1 MRRGHKIRIMAR
13 PSPLFGSLLLAGLI
27 LALNVAG
34 SLAASRVSAAVP
46 YGDIIGPPST
56 YDPASPPVD
65 NTPTPPPT
73 PTPTNTPRPSADP
86 TPTPI
91 ETLTPT
97 PSSTPA
103 ATPTP
108 TPTPKSSP
116 SRTPEPTPVATS
128 SPSDSPSPSPTPT
141 PLPSAASPDTSS
153 GPAFTPDVETR
164 PRATAQG
171 PHFSVE
177 LKVLIGFPVADS
189 YVQVDAAGLVA
200 GSSVVLEMR
209 SDPVNL
215 GSVTV
220 GPEGEVSAIASL
232 PASVPAGVH
241 TIYVRGLADPNGP
254 LPAELERV
262 ATIAV
267 DENGIVIGVMQD
279 LRDVP
284 TRGSTPAQ
292 PEAPIA
298 GRGDTT
304 IIRQQ
309 SGTLLYI
316 DERISTSAAAASIR
330 SASAALTSPAT
341 FSGGAVSILL
351 IAMFGIALEFP
362 FNLIQERA
370 KRIYASLLERIRGA
384 SAGTDSPKIYG
395 VRMDVLLFLAVGQS
409 IAQLNAPLEAI
420 PPLGQVLQASL
431 FGALAIFAIS
441 TWYALPQ
448 IIIHRR
454 RDRDVGD
461 FRAEWPSLL
470 IALMALVAAHVTGI
484 VPGFII
490 GLFTVRKF
498 RSALPEALTARG
510 AWVATMSLVLLALL
524 AWFLMDAV
532 DAAVRDATLPIRV
545 IADGVLGVIVVAGS
559 QGALLNLLDPGDSGS
574 AALRRNSLVGWVTA
588 VAASGGL
595 TFALLVTSQID
606 LALFAPPSTAGEYLA
621 LLLFALASLGVIT
634 LLNRFAQR
642 TRLVRRA
649 RAA

>member
-1 MRRGHKIRIMAR
+1 M
-13 PSPLFGSLLLAGLI
+13 
-27 LALNVAG
+27 
-34 SLAASRVSAAVP
+34 
-46 YGDIIGPPST
+46 
-56 YDPASPPVD
+56 
-65 NTPTPPPT
+65 
-73 PTPTNTPRPSADP
+73 
-86 TPTPI
+86 
-91 ETLTPT
+91 
-97 PSSTPA
+97 
-103 ATPTP
+103 
-108 TPTPKSSP
+108 
-116 SRTPEPTPVATS
+116 
-128 SPSDSPSPSPTPT
+128 
-141 PLPSAASPDTSS
+141 
-153 GPAFTPDVETR
+153 
-164 PRATAQG
+164 
-171 PHFSVE
+171 
-177 LKVLIGFPVADS
+177 IGFPVAES
-189 YVQVDAAGLVA
+189 YVQVDALGLVA
-200 GSSVVLEMR
+200 GSSVDLEMR
-209 SDPVNL
+209 SDPVSL

-220 GPEGEVSAIASL
+220 GPDGEVNVAAGL
-232 PASVPAGVH
+232 PANVPAGVH
-241 TIYVRGLADPNGP
+241 TIYVRGLADPSGP

-330 SASAALTSPAT
+330 SAGAALTSPAT

-370 KRIYASLLERIRGA
+370 KRIYATLLERIRGA
-384 SAGTDSPKIYG
+384 ASSSDSPRIFG
-395 VRMDVLLFLAVGQS
+395 VRMDVLLFLAVGQA

-420 PPLGQVLQASL
+420 PPLGQILQAAL

-470 IALMALVAAHVTGI
+470 LALIALVAAHVTGV

-510 AWVATMSLVLLALL
+510 AWAATMSLVLLALL

-532 DAAVRDATLPIRV
+532 DAAVRDATLPVRV
-545 IADGVLGVIVVAGS
+545 IADGVLGVVVVAGS
-559 QGALLNLLDPGDSGS
+559 QGALLNLLDPGDGGS
-574 AALRRNSLVGWVTA
+574 TALRRSSLVGWVTA

-606 LALFAPPSTAGEYLA
+606 LALFAPPSTVEEYLA
-621 LLLFALASLGVIT
+621 LLLFAFASLGAIA
-634 LLNRFAQR
+634 LLNRLAQR
-642 TRLVRRA
+642 TRLVRRPRSA
-649 RAA
+649 

>member
-1 MRRGHKIRIMAR
+1 M
-13 PSPLFGSLLLAGLI
+13 
-27 LALNVAG
+27 
-34 SLAASRVSAAVP
+34 
-46 YGDIIGPPST
+46 
-56 YDPASPPVD
+56 
-65 NTPTPPPT
+65 
-73 PTPTNTPRPSADP
+73 
-86 TPTPI
+86 
-91 ETLTPT
+91 
-97 PSSTPA
+97 
-103 ATPTP
+103 
-108 TPTPKSSP
+108 
-116 SRTPEPTPVATS
+116 
-128 SPSDSPSPSPTPT
+128 
-141 PLPSAASPDTSS
+141 
-153 GPAFTPDVETR
+153 
-164 PRATAQG
+164 
-171 PHFSVE
+171 
-177 LKVLIGFPVADS
+177 IGFPVADS

-220 GPEGEVSAIASL
+220 GAEGEVNAIASL
-232 PASVPAGVH
+232 PTSVPAGVH

-384 SAGTDSPKIYG
+384 AAGTDSPRIFG
-395 VRMDVLLFLAVGQS
+395 VRVDVLLFLAVGQS

-420 PPLGQVLQASL
+420 PPLGQVLQAAL

-448 IIIHRR
+448 ILIHRR
-454 RDRDVGD
+454 RDRDFGD

-470 IALMALVAAHVTGI
+470 IALIALVAAHVTGI

-574 AALRRNSLVGWVTA
+574 AALRRSSLVGWVTA

-606 LALFAPPSTAGEYLA
+606 LALFAPPSTVGDYLA
-621 LLLFALASLGVIT
+621 LLFFALASLGVIT
-634 LLNRFAQR
+634 LLNRVAQR
-642 TRLVRRA
+642 TRPVRRA
-649 RAA
+649 RSA

>member
-1 MRRGHKIRIMAR
+1 
-13 PSPLFGSLLLAGLI
+13 
-27 LALNVAG
+27 V
-34 SLAASRVSAAVP
+34 
-46 YGDIIGPPST
+46 
-56 YDPASPPVD
+56 
-65 NTPTPPPT
+65 
-73 PTPTNTPRPSADP
+73 
-86 TPTPI
+86 
-91 ETLTPT
+91 
-97 PSSTPA
+97 
-103 ATPTP
+103 
-108 TPTPKSSP
+108 
-116 SRTPEPTPVATS
+116 
-128 SPSDSPSPSPTPT
+128 
-141 PLPSAASPDTSS
+141 
-153 GPAFTPDVETR
+153 
-164 PRATAQG
+164 
-171 PHFSVE
+171 
-177 LKVLIGFPVADS
+177 
-189 YVQVDAAGLVA
+189 VDAAGLLV
-200 GSSVVLEMR
+200 GSAIEMELR
-209 SDPVNL
+209 SDPLSLGTVAVNAD
-215 GSVTV
+215 GTVSVV
-220 GPEGEVSAIASL
+220 AALPDSA
-232 PASVPAGVH
+232 PAGVH
-241 TIYVRGLADPNGP
+241 TIYVRGLADPSGP
-254 LPAELERV
+254 LPTELERV

-316 DERISTSAAAASIR
+316 DERVSTSAAAASIR
-330 SASAALTSPAT
+330 SASEALTSPAT

-362 FNLIQERA
+362 FNLIHERA

-384 SAGTDSPKIYG
+384 TSGTGSPRIFG
-395 VRMDVLLFLAVGQS
+395 VRLDVLLFLAVGQS
-409 IAQLNAPLEAI
+409 IVQLNAPLEAI
-420 PPLGQVLQASL
+420 PPLGQILQAAL

-448 IIIHRR
+448 IIIHRK
-454 RDRDVGD
+454 RDRDIGD

-470 IALMALVAAHVTGI
+470 LALIALVAAHVTGI

-524 AWFLMDAV
+524 AWFMMDAV
-532 DAAVRDATLPIRV
+532 DAAVRDATLPARV
-545 IADGVLGVIVVAGS
+545 IVDGVLGVIVVAGS

-574 AALRRNSLVGWVTA
+574 AALRRSSLVGWVTA
-588 VAASGGL
+588 VSASGGL

-606 LALFAPPSTAGEYLA
+606 LALFAPPSTVGEYLA
-621 LLLFALASLGVIT
+621 LLLFALVSLGAIT
-634 LLNRFAQR
+634 LLNRLAQR

-649 RAA
+649 RSA